1 MTHEDLSR
9 PARLPSEAVTLP
21 AMDQMPHTQKR
32 GYSAM
37 SSIRHTW
44 PDTEATR
51 QRPIWHE
58 AEEEGADPIGAPS
71 QRAKATKEYGMTMG
85 RAALRSIL
93 NNEEK
98 R

>member
-21 AMDQMPHTQKR
+21 AMDQGAHAPKR

-37 SSIRHTW
+37 SSIRHAW
-44 PDTEATR
+44 PNAESTQ
-51 QRPIWHE
+51 QRPIWQE
-58 AEEEGADPIGAPS
+58 IEEGEADPIGAPS
-71 QRAKATKEYGMTMG
+71 QRSKVTREYGMTMG